1 MSLPKNNSHNEK
13 LRAQMRELAELADE
27 LIADPN
33 RVAEILLKL
42 LMMGYEKLE
51 QELEPEEPG

>member
-13 LRAQMRELAELADE
+13 LQAQMRELAEMADT

-33 RVAEILLKL
+33 KVAEILLKY
-42 LMMGYEKLE
+42 LMIRYEELE
-51 QELEPEEPG
+51 QGLEPEEPG